1 VAALDVRWKGKQG
14 PDLTKLSKH
23 LPKGQW
29 WADRRL
35 QEMLAAKAWGQT
47 PSGWDSLSVEDRAEM
62 MAIEW
67 AQGVMRAWEQLT
79 PEQIAMLQ
87 MQGETSG

>member
-1 VAALDVRWKGKQG
+1 
-14 PDLTKLSKH
+14 
-23 LPKGQW
+23 
-29 WADRRL
+29 
-35 QEMLAAKAWGQT
+35 MLAAKAWGQT

-67 AQGVMRAWEQLT
+67 AQGVMRSWEQLT